1 MPDTDIRTP
10 ALHPTDAT
18 GNESD
23 ILRSLL
29 TKEIPEEDYSSTIWV
44 ILSLVFVMATFV
56 LILFVPAFYSI
67 PLCFLAAAYM
77 LYAERKRGIRSPIAL
92 SLVILY
98 PVLYALLLTNH
109 PYSAYFGLGVYGW
122 MTIVGLT
129 LLLMKKPLTSL
140 YLKNGN
146 MRLHYILSSIWTG
159 SFALSFSTSYL
170 LMPDTLY
177 LIAPFCIT
185 IATFVITFYLTY
197 FDTWLVT
204 RREKVFTQGDI
215 VFKQLSY
222 PSKEFEDFIDF
233 YARHIS
239 DEVLKKPE
247 NYQELRDAMHKV
259 DTIDSKDKI
268 SFGAYH
274 NGTLVG
280 TIALTLPVTGE
291 KHPIEQETPVSFSRI
306 RKVGPIADICRLAI
320 VKGYREQ
327 TNVIRGLLKALI
339 EVALERDI
347 VFLTAEVF
355 PAAAT
360 FHYRL
365 GLSPLFN
372 RSHPHFTVTFD
383 LMGPVIMFFCN
394 LAATIF
400 LQKENINSS
409 LKVVDPINKLLA
421 ERWVKRQI
429 LRHAFSRIEQK
440 PWMHTLD
447 SIRYLIDLDTE
458 KKEKSS

>member
-1 MPDTDIRTP
+1 MPDSTSSP
-10 ALHPTDAT
+10 PVLPPTNAT
-18 GNESD
+18 GNELD

-29 TKEIPEEDYSSTIWV
+29 TKEIPEDDYSSTLWV
-44 ILSLVFVMATFV
+44 ILPLLFVMATFV
-56 LILFVPAFYSI
+56 LLLFVPAFYSI

-77 LYAERKRGIRSPIAL
+77 LYAERKRGIRSPIAF

-98 PVLYALLLTNH
+98 PVLYVLLLTNH
-109 PYSAYFGLGVYGW
+109 PYSAYFGLGVYSW
-122 MTIVGLT
+122 LTIIGLT
-129 LLLMKKPLTSL
+129 LLLIKKPLTSL

-146 MRLHYILSSIWTG
+146 MRLHYIISSIWTG
-159 SFALSFSTSYL
+159 SFALSSFTSYL

-177 LIAPFCIT
+177 LIVPFCIT
-185 IATFVITFYLTY
+185 IATFGITFYLTY
-197 FDTWLVT
+197 FDGWLVT
-204 RREKVFTQGDI
+204 RRDKVFTQGDF
-215 VFKQLSY
+215 VFKQVSY
-222 PSKEFEDFIDF
+222 PSKEFDDYLSL
-233 YARHIS
+233 YARHVS
-239 DEVLKKPE
+239 DEVLKRPE
-247 NYQELRDAMHKV
+247 DYQVLREAMLKV

-280 TIALTLPVTGE
+280 TIALALPVTGE
-291 KHPIEQETPVSFSRI
+291 KHPMEQQTPLSFSSI
-306 RKVGPIADICRLAI
+306 RKVGPIADICRLSI

-355 PAAAT
+355 PTAVT

-372 RSHPHFTVTFD
+372 RSHPHSTIPSY
-383 LMGPVIMFFCN
+383 MGPLIIFFSN

-400 LQKENINSS
+400 LQKENINASF
-409 LKVVDPINKLLA
+409 KMVDPINKLLA

-447 SIRYLIDLDTE
+447 SIRYLIDPDTE